1 MSTFLRTRL
10 AILASLAL
18 VSTSAFGCGG
28 RDSVWDTQPPSPPQ
42 VVGLNSAV
50 ALVDDP
56 THRVVMLVG
65 KEDQQLDRVP
75 FSVGHTVVKSEA
87 SPDKSR
93 LFVLSAGD
101 YPRRSERDERPSVTV
116 IEGTPGDLSARRFT
130 LSSPLSGLS
139 VDPRGKWAALYA
151 GGSTKTVFVE
161 NPNELVLIDLEAPPG
176 PTNPVTR
183 TIRSFGGRPQRVTFS
198 PTLSLPG
205 GPRRLLVVETE
216 QDLAIVDL
224 DHARDTEPR
233 EEITIPLTSGTGG
246 HTLKPAGVV
255 FDDGDPGRDDDS
267 RIGLRIENDTN
278 VVTIDLA
285 AATPKTPPA
294 PNDFEARLNMTDVG
308 GIASDIAFVRTD
320 GGIRLAA
327 LVPSIGSAVLIE
339 PETSV
344 TTPVKLPRNYQRLSL
359 ITDVVGT
366 GTGTDVALLWNA
378 TESSSGVAFWAL
390 GKTAGQP
397 YRSVEVVSLGGPV
410 TAVNDIPKPRP
421 ELKVLEIS
429 GGGAF
434 YVLNL
439 STRTAAPLLTNA
451 SAALSVSPDGERVWA
466 FQSGSTQLA
475 SIDLRNIHPV
485 PMVTDRPISS
495 VFDIA
500 RPDGGRA
507 LVAVHGKGNI
517 GATVLDAR
525 NPDTASA
532 RLYSAL
538 LLEGL

>member
-1 MSTFLRTRL
+1 MSTSLSRF
-10 AILASLAL
+10 IFGASLACIASL
-18 VSTSAFGCGG
+18 GTACGS
-28 RDSVWDTQPPSPPQ
+28 RDKVWDSQPPSPAQ
-42 VVGLNSAV
+42 VVGLNSSV
-50 ALVDDP
+50 ALIDDP
-56 THRVVMLVG
+56 THRAVMLVG
-65 KEDQQLDRVP
+65 KDDQQLDRVAFP
-75 FSVGHTVVKSEA
+75 IGHTVVKTQA

-116 IEGTPGDLSARRFT
+116 IEGNPGTLSARHFT
-130 LSSPLSGLS
+130 LSTPLSGLS
-139 VDPRGKWAALYA
+139 IDPRGKWAALYA

-161 NPNELVLIDLEAPPG
+161 NPNELVLIDLEAAPG
-176 PTNPVTR
+176 PNNPVTR
-183 TIRSFGGRPQRVTFS
+183 TIRSFGGRPQRVTFT

-216 QDLAIVDL
+216 QDVTIVDL
-224 DHARDTEPR
+224 DHARDAEPR
-233 EEITIPLTSGTGG
+233 EEITVPLTSGTGG
-246 HTLKPAGVV
+246 RTLKPAGVV
-255 FDDGDPGRDDDS
+255 FDDGDPGSSEDS
-267 RIGLRIENDTN
+267 RIGVRIANDTN

-294 PNDFEARLNMTDVG
+294 PNDFEVRVNMTDVG

-339 PETSV
+339 PETSI
-344 TTPVKLPRNYQRLSL
+344 TTPVKLPRGYQRLSL

-366 GTGTDVALLWNA
+366 GAGTDVALLWNA

-397 YRSVEVVSLGGPV
+397 YRSVEVVTLNGSV

-421 ELKVLEIS
+421 ELKVLETS
-429 GGGAF
+429 GGGSF

-439 STRTAAPLLTNA
+439 ATRTAAPLLTSA
-451 SAALSVSPDGERVWA
+451 SATLSVSPDGERLWA
-466 FQSGSTQLA
+466 FQAGNTQLA

-485 PMVTDRPISS
+485 PMVTDRGITN

-500 RPDGGRA
+500 RTDGGRA
-507 LVAVHGKGNI
+507 LVAIHGKGNI